1 MKAKQLFDANNESQ
15 LKIVSN
21 GRPRPVLNG
30 WELTEKEREEFDYIE
45 NVIDEPYRFF
55 RYKGN
60 VYDLQEFILTGKD
73 LEDWDGVRADSFFSA
88 VVIKLIADDN
98 ESVIAGSVYS

>member
-1 MKAKQLFDANNESQ
+1 MSGFKVVTNNA
-15 LKIVSN
+15 
-21 GRPRPVLNG
+21 PRPVLSG
-30 WELTEKEREEFDYIE
+30 WDLTEKEREEFDYIE

-60 VYDLQEFILTGKD
+60 VYDLQEFTLTGKD
-73 LEDWDGVRADSFFSA
+73 LENWDGVRADSFFSG
-88 VVIKLIADDN
+88 VVIKLISGDD